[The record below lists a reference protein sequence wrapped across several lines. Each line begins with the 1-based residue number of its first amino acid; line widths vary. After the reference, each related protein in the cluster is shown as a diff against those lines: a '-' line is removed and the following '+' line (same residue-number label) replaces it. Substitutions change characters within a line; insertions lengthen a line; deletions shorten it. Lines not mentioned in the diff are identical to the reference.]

1 MSGPLASVSC
11 HGAPRWRP
19 GGSSNKMLGED
30 RNVAKLTAEQ
40 KAKLAERINALSPD
54 EKEAVVEVLSFDI
67 LKILGKGEP
76 AKEDEGILKKLFG
89 V

>member
-1 MSGPLASVSC
+1 M
-11 HGAPRWRP
+11 
-19 GGSSNKMLGED
+19 
-30 RNVAKLTAEQ
+30 AKLTAEQ